1 VETFKNK
8 IESFLG
14 NSLVVI
20 MGFMV
25 INVLW
30 QVFTRFILA
39 DPSSFTDELARFLM
53 IWLGVLGAAYASG
66 KNLHVAIDVIPMRS
80 SSLRRK
86 RMNIIVDI
94 VIILFVFAA
103 FIIGGSRL
111 IYISIVLGQLSPSLQ
126 IPMAFVYGVI
136 PLSGILIVFFK
147 SLKLLNYNNSL

>member
-1 VETFKNK
+1 METFKNK